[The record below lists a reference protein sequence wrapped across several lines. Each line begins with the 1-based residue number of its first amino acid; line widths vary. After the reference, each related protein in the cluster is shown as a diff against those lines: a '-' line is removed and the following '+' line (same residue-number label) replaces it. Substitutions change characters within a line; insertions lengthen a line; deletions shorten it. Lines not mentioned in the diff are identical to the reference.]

1 MTATPFLLCV
11 FGKNDVLLAMP
22 FIVLLSF
29 TSLVSTTRLSD
40 CIRCWT
46 HFAPPSFFAKP

>member
-29 TSLVSTTRLSD
+29 TSLVSTTRLSNPMLE
-40 CIRCWT
+40 
-46 HFAPPSFFAKP
+46 HFVPLSFFAKP